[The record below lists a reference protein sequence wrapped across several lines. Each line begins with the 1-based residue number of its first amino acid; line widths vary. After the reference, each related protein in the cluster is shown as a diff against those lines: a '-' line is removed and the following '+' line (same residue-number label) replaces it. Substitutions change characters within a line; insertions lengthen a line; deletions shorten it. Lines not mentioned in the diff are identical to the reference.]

1 MTKRYKS
8 KYHITK
14 KLTNIY
20 KNLWG
25 NNNKDFLRSILKV
38 KRKKT
43 TTFAKLFIIKQSL
56 KLFYSNLSEKCFKNY
71 LNISI
76 KSPSKTIDKLI
87 SYLERRLDTILFR
100 SLFAFSFFSARQ
112 LINHGFVYLNNK
124 VSLISKK
131 SIYKG
136 DVIFIAKTFKSFELF
151 HFFLLNRSL
160 TNYLEIDYK
169 YNSIIF
175 LWDINLA
182 NTYFPVKS
190 KYSLINKIYR

>member
-1 MTKRYKS
+1 MTKRYES
-8 KYHITK
+8 KYRTTK

-25 NNNKDFLRSILKV
+25 NNYKDYLRSVLKV
-38 KRKKT
+38 KKKKT

-71 LNISI
+71 LNLSI
-76 KSPSKTIDKLI
+76 KSPSKTMDKLI

-112 LINHGFVYLNNK
+112 LINHGFVHLNDK
-124 VSLISKK
+124 IILVSKK
-131 SIYKG
+131 SIRKG
-136 DVIFIAKTFKSFELF
+136 DIIFINKTSKSFELF
-151 HFFLLNRSL
+151 HFFLLTRSL

-175 LWDINLA
+175 LWDINLI
-182 NTYFPVKS
+182 NTYYPIKVK
-190 KYSLINKIYR
+190 YLLINKIYR